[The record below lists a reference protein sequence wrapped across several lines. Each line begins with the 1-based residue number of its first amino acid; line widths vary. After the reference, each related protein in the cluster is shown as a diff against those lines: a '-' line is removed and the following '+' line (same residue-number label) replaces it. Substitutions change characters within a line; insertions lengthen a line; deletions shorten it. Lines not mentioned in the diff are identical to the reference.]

1 MTKSLTAVLAVA
13 AAVGVIGFLVVGAQA
28 TPDAFAPDQ
37 TLPASPRE
45 EPARDADDAGQ
56 FGPEDCAPQVLE
68 EIKSSGMLLM
78 DLQTVLTA
86 CDHDVPSGARRA
98 LAELP
103 TPLQVLLA
111 DPDSATERFVL
122 VHVAVSPSGYFNWGY
137 GNARRTHFAFELR
150 SILHAGGQPEGPRAY
165 GYAEKAWARPF
176 FQQVTDYMQR
186 NGTSW
191 APATLVVGFLSKR
204 MNMESVEQLEILA
217 AELGLSPVPDPALV
231 NQRLQTERLAAE
243 QKRQAAQVAAASESA
258 MCTSEKL
265 RRTFISSCQGLY
277 ALGNMMG
284 GDHGDSRPFCRCA
297 SEHVDYRKLRKAVMY
312 GGCDIINSQV
322 LVATI
327 NDDVIQNRCAPP
339 ARR

>member
-1 MTKSLTAVLAVA
+1 MTKILIAVLAVA
-13 AAVGVIGFLVVGAQA
+13 MGVIGFLVVGTRPA
-28 TPDAFAPDQ
+28 PDAFTPDNSSS
-37 TLPASPRE
+37 ASSGDD
-45 EPARDADDAGQ
+45 PARNVEDAGL
-56 FGPEDCAPQVLE
+56 FEPKDCAPQEIE
-68 EIKSSGMLLM
+68 EIKSSGMLLL
-78 DLQTVLTA
+78 DLQTVLTE
-86 CDHDVPSGARRA
+86 CDRAVPSGARRA

-204 MNMESVEQLEILA
+204 MTMESVEQLEILA

-231 NQRLQTERLAAE
+231 NQRFQTERLAAE
-243 QKRQAAQVAAASESA
+243 QKRQAAQVAAASENA
-258 MCTSEKL
+258 TCTTEKL

-297 SEHVDYRKLRKAVMY
+297 SEQVDYRKLRKAVMY

-327 NDDVIQNRCAPP
+327 NDDVIQNRCGPP